1 MTIHTLTDPKS
12 AARPLRPP
20 SLAEMSTSGLDRPS
34 DQPTS
39 VLVIDD
45 SAAQRRL
52 ISRMLTEW
60 GYMPISAAGA
70 AEALALLAE
79 HPISLVVCDWMMP
92 EISGPEF
99 CAELRKSEMDGYAY
113 VILLTSKTGRDAI
126 AVGLESGADD
136 FLRKPVHPP
145 ELLAR
150 LRAGARILQI
160 NAELK
165 KKNNLLHQTLE
176 ELSALYVDL
185 DRDLQT
191 ARDMQHALLRDPIVD
206 LPQAQLAFMLRASGH
221 VGGDLVGYFPAGEGR
236 IGMFS
241 LDVSGHG
248 VSAAMITAR
257 LASLLAAH
265 SAERNL
271 CLRRVG
277 GRVQA
282 VAPVEVARSLNRM
295 MLREDMS
302 GHYFTLCYVLFDL
315 TQGTARFIQ
324 AGHPLPLILDAHGA
338 VREVGQAGLP
348 IGLLEDADWVEQ
360 HLTLAAGDRLF
371 LYSDGWV
378 ECPNHDGV
386 PWSEAGLCD
395 ALMRN
400 AQMRGQAM
408 LDCLAQDLEVHL
420 GSDEFLDDISAAV
433 LHFHP

>member
-1 MTIHTLTDPKS
+1 MTIHALTDPKS
-12 AARPLRPP
+12 AARPLRLPRI
-20 SLAEMSTSGLDRPS
+20 SDVSSSALDGPLH
-34 DQPTS
+34 QPML

-60 GYMPISAAGA
+60 GYAPVAAAGA
-70 AEALALLAE
+70 AEALSILSEQA
-79 HPISLVVCDWMMP
+79 ISLIVCDWMMP
-92 EISGPEF
+92 DISGPEF
-99 CAELRKSEMDGYAY
+99 CAELRKTEMDSYAY

-191 ARDMQHALLRDPIVD
+191 ARDMQHALLRDPFVD
-206 LPQAQLAFMLRASGH
+206 LSEAQLAFMLCASGH
-221 VGGDLVGYFPAGEGR
+221 VGGDLVGYFPAGEGQ

-265 SAERNL
+265 SAERNV

-282 VAPVEVARSLNRM
+282 VAPVDVARGLNRM
-295 MLREDMS
+295 MLREDMG
-302 GHYFTLCYVLFDL
+302 GHYFTLSYVLFDL
-315 TQGTARFIQ
+315 AYGTARFIQ
-324 AGHPLPLILDAHGA
+324 AGHPLPLVLDANGA

-348 IGLLEDADWVEQ
+348 IGLLEEADWVEQ
-360 HLTLAAGDRLF
+360 HLTLAAGDRLL

-378 ECPNHDGV
+378 ECPDQDGM

-400 AQMRGQAM
+400 AQKRGQDLLAG
-408 LDCLAQDLEVHL
+408 LAQELEAHL
-420 GSDEFLDDISAAV
+420 GSDEFLDDISAAL
-433 LHFHP
+433 LHFRP